1 MSLKVLITRDYDQ
14 MSQVAACCAIG
25 TLRRRIAEKGG
36 AVLGLATG
44 ASPTGLYKH
53 LAKAANSG
61 EFDPGKVR
69 TFNLDEYV
77 GLPGDNAQ
85 LRALHPESYSYFMV
99 QELFSLMRK
108 KFVSTHVPYVCL
120 VEQAAL
126 DKALAEA
133 TGDYHLEGADKGKAV
148 CIHKDAKDATL
159 AAIRRDV
166 LEAYPAAIRAA
177 GGIDLHVIG
186 VGGRGH
192 VAFHESGIP
201 FENNEMLLVKLDANT
216 VENAVKDGH
225 FPSVEASPRY
235 AISMGAVLVYEAREI
250 LLLASGSRKSE
261 PLAAS
266 LVEEPSPAVP
276 ISYSQVHSK
285 RGGTTTYVIDEA
297 AAAGILARKGEIEGR
312 GIEIVDLREK
322 GHVVPL
328 ESIAFVRDSKSGL
341 MG

>member
-1 MSLKVLITRDYDQ
+1 MSLKVLIVRDYDQ
-14 MSQVAACCAIG
+14 MSQVAAEVAIG
-25 TLRRRIAEKGG
+25 VLRKTIDEKGG

-61 EFDPGKVR
+61 EFEPGKIR

-108 KFVSTHVPYVCL
+108 KFSSTQVPYGCL
-120 VEQAAL
+120 VDQAAL
-126 DKALAEA
+126 DQALAEA

-148 CIHKDAKDATL
+148 VIHADAKNPTL
-159 AAIRRDV
+159 AAIRRDI
-166 LEAYPAAIRAA
+166 LEAYPAAIKAA

-201 FENNEMLLVKLDANT
+201 FENNGMLLVKLDANT

-225 FPSVEASPRY
+225 FPNVEASPRY
-235 AISMGAVLVYEAREI
+235 AISMGAELVYQARNI
-250 LLLASGSRKSE
+250 LLLASGKRKSE
-261 PLAAS
+261 PVAAS
-266 LVEEPSPAVP
+266 LAEDPSPAVP
-276 ISYSQVHSK
+276 ISYGQLYSAK
-285 RGGTTTYVIDEA
+285 GGKATYVLDDA
-297 AAAGILARKGEIEGR
+297 AAQGVLARRAEIEAR
-312 GIEIVDLREK
+312 GIEICDLRGQ

-328 ESIAFVRDSKSGL
+328 ESIAFVRDAASGTL
-341 MG
+341 G

>member
-1 MSLKVLITRDYDQ
+1 MSLRVFITRDYDQ
-14 MSQVAACCAIG
+14 MSQVAADVAIG
-25 TLRRRIAEKGG
+25 KLRARIAQKGG

-61 EFDPGKVR
+61 EFDADKIR

-77 GLPGDNAQ
+77 GLPGGNAQ

-108 KFVSTHVPYVCL
+108 KFASTQVPYGCL
-120 VEQAAL
+120 VDQAAL
-126 DKALAEA
+126 DQALASA
-133 TGDYHLEGADKGKAV
+133 TEDYHLEGADKGKAV
-148 CIHKDAKDATL
+148 VIHPDAKDATL
-159 AAIRRDV
+159 AAIKRDV
-166 LEAYPAAIRAA
+166 LDAYPAAIRAA
-177 GGIDLHVIG
+177 GGIDLHVVG

-201 FENNEMLLVKLDANT
+201 FEQNEMLLVKLDANT

-235 AISMGAVLVYEAREI
+235 AISMGAVMVYEAREI
-250 LLLASGSRKSE
+250 LLLASGARKSE

-266 LVEEPSPAVP
+266 LADEVSPAVP
-276 ISYSQVHSK
+276 ISYSQLHSA
-285 RGGTTTYVIDEA
+285 RGGTTTYVVDEA
-297 AAAGILARKGEIEGR
+297 AAQGILARRSEIEAKGF
-312 GIEIVDLREK
+312 ELVDLRGL

-328 ESIAFVRDSKSGL
+328 ESIAFVRDGKTGL